1 MYLPGSVANLHVPLP
16 MSFLIV
22 GRALVLS
29 ITFATTA
36 CAQYQLSLPAIDLL
50 SDAPSTYQ
58 MRDWRAVATNF
69 DALAF
74 NTAATHTY
82 GNAVFYRILA
92 EPAPLACSLLA
103 RAGGRFAGGSL
114 RNVFPEPRMALPW
127 GLDVGW
133 ALSPPAEILPKEKCV
148 RGRERVYGSSMPRSR
163 C

>member
-1 MYLPGSVANLHVPLP
+1 

-69 DALAF
+69 DARAF
-74 NTAATHTY
+74 NTAAT
-82 GNAVFYRILA
+82 GQFLPLVKFNASPQSPQLQTSIGLA
-92 EPAPLACSLLA
+92 ALATTSA
-103 RAGGRFAGGSL
+103 TISRSPISR
-114 RNVFPEPRMALPW
+114 LPT
-127 GLDVGW
+127 
-133 ALSPPAEILPKEKCV
+133 
-148 RGRERVYGSSMPRSR
+148 
-163 C
+163 